1 MSVLGGHERG
11 AIRELLLGL
20 ERDVPLRLELGPEA
34 LPVAVIAGNREI
46 DFGAEAR
53 QLLVEVAE
61 LSDRV
66 TLEVTESTAPG
77 RFPTISIGERLRYHG
92 LPWGYELSTL
102 IGGIVEAGRA
112 ASSLSPDS
120 LAALATLRSDVQ
132 LDVYVTPT

>member
-34 LPVAVIAGNREI
+34 LPVTVIAGNREI